1 MDNEDG
7 SKTIATTEAVITS
20 QSKVNDKNKDERDI
34 IITVAALMMMT
45 RMLWMKSMTVTT
57 KGPV

>member
-20 QSKVNDKNKDERDI
+20 QSKVNDKKKDERD
-34 IITVAALMMMT
+34 ITVAALMMMT